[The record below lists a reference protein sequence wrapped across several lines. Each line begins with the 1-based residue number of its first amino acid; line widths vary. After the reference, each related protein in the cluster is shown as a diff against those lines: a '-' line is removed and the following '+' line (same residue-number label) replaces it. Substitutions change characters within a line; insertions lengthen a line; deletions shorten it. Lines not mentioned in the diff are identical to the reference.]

1 VRSLSFSFMSP
12 VLFGGNR
19 NFLQT
24 KALVSCKEPTCLIH
38 LKLSKLTA
46 SLASPHL
53 KTEFARR
60 DAQWPPPPRW
70 AGMPGSGPPFAHTA
84 QACLALPELSDLVDP
99 GSGPRRIGPH
109 AEPSAV
115 SVLVYS
121 SPTRS
126 WGGRLPTA
134 AATGSPPTALK
145 PR

>member
-1 VRSLSFSFMSP
+1 MFDSPETFQTDSFS
-12 VLFGGNR
+12 G
-19 NFLQT
+19 
-24 KALVSCKEPTCLIH
+24 
-38 LKLSKLTA
+38 
-46 SLASPHL
+46 LASPHL
-53 KTEFARR
+53 KTKFARR
-60 DAQWPPPPRW
+60 DVQCPPPRPRQ

-84 QACLALPELSDLVDP
+84 QACLALRELSDLVDP

-134 AATGSPPTALK
+134 AATGSPSTALK

>member
-1 VRSLSFSFMSP
+1 MFDSPETFQTDSFS
-12 VLFGGNR
+12 G
-19 NFLQT
+19 
-24 KALVSCKEPTCLIH
+24 
-38 LKLSKLTA
+38 
-46 SLASPHL
+46 LASPHL
-53 KTEFARR
+53 KPEFARR
-60 DAQWPPPPRW
+60 DAQCPPGR

-84 QACLALPELSDLVDP
+84 QACLAVPELSDLVDP

-115 SVLVYS
+115 SVLVYC

-126 WGGRLPTA
+126 RGGRLPTA